1 MSQEQPFRCFAFINI
16 LLFKKKNSSYCQT
29 FLKTQVNL
37 MNRFDLG
44 KPSNFQSEYLKII
57 QTLQQEE
64 RISVEVQVISARRI
78 QILSMGRS
86 KIFDIIFVLIIE

>member
-1 MSQEQPFRCFAFINI
+1 
-16 LLFKKKNSSYCQT
+16 
-29 FLKTQVNL
+29 

-44 KPSNFQSEYLKII
+44 KPSSFQSECLNII

-64 RISVEVQVISARRI
+64 RIPVEVQVISARRI

-86 KIFDIIFVLIIE
+86 KILDIIIVLSIE